1 MMMNDWRDVLKD
13 ASVLARELEA
23 MMNKPVPNY
32 QGLKKTLVDIQR
44 SFPQVFR
51 QNENVADMRQM
62 VDQMIDEAEMHYSN
76 TRQLQVKNLEEQ
88 LRSVS
93 DALARIEELE

>member
-1 MMMNDWRDVLKD
+1 MMNNWRDVLKD
-13 ASVLARELEA
+13 AGVLARELEA
-23 MMNKPVPNY
+23 IMNKPVPNY
-32 QGLKKTLVDIQR
+32 QGLKTTLVNIQR

-62 VDQMIDEAEMHYSN
+62 VDQMIDEAEMHYRN

-93 DALARIEELE
+93 DALSRIEELE

>member
-1 MMMNDWRDVLKD
+1 
-13 ASVLARELEA
+13 
-23 MMNKPVPNY
+23 
-32 QGLKKTLVDIQR
+32 
-44 SFPQVFR
+44 
-51 QNENVADMRQM
+51 M
-62 VDQMIDEAEMHYSN
+62 VDQMVDEAEMHYSN

>member
-1 MMMNDWRDVLKD
+1 MNWKDILKD
-13 ASVLARELEA
+13 AGVLARELEELA
-23 MMNKPVPNY
+23 NSPIPNY
-32 QGLKKTLVDIQR
+32 QGLKATLVNIQR
-44 SFPQVFR
+44 TFPQVFR

>member
-1 MMMNDWRDVLKD
+1 MLIAAIRAHNLRLTKKYV
-13 ASVLARELEA
+13 AIARE
-23 MMNKPVPNY
+23 
-32 QGLKKTLVDIQR
+32 IQYKR
-44 SFPQVFR
+44 GI
-51 QNENVADMRQM
+51 
-62 VDQMIDEAEMHYSN
+62 DQMIDEAEIHYSN

>member
-1 MMMNDWRDVLKD
+1 MNWRDILKD
-13 ASVLARELEA
+13 AGVLARELEE
-23 MMNKPVPNY
+23 MVNSPIPNY
-32 QGLKKTLVDIQR
+32 QGLKATLVNIQR

-62 VDQMIDEAEMHYSN
+62 VDQMIDEAEIHYSN